1 MTCGKD
7 APDKDGVVRYSG
19 CGKRF
24 NWDRSDGHDSALPF
38 ALPYQIDVH
47 FKPPTESK
55 LLQVC
60 LWSTLA

>member
-1 MTCGKD
+1 MTCGND

-24 NWDRSDGHDSALPF
+24 NWDSSHGHDCALPF
-38 ALPYQIDVH
+38 ALPYKIDVH
-47 FKPPTESK
+47 FKPPTEPK
-55 LLQVC
+55 LLEVC